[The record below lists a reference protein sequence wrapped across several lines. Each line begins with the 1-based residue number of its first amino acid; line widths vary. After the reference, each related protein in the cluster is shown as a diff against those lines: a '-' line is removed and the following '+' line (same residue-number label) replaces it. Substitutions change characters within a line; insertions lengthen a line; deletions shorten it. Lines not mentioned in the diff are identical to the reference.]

1 MRQMREANLASMP
14 LDLSSSSEIVNK
26 EHSLLSTFAG
36 LQTGNKDWPPT
47 DDAKTCTPLKTKAQ
61 LTLWINRA
69 RSYHY
74 KKRLECFTEFGVGE
88 KLLKPETTMAQK
100 PDLSSGKKN
109 NQNPA
114 GSTTPQSETGSAN
127 LNTATHGSSSVDEKL
142 PKPETLVA
150 QKPDSSYGTRI
161 VFCERNNQNPAG
173 PTTPLSETRGSS
185 CETVSLALFPSLTG
199 EKQSKKQMRNTH
211 ILAPKKH
218 E

>member
-14 LDLSSSSEIVNK
+14 LDL
-26 EHSLLSTFAG
+26 
-36 LQTGNKDWPPT
+36 
-47 DDAKTCTPLKTKAQ
+47 
-61 LTLWINRA
+61 R
-69 RSYHY
+69 
-74 KKRLECFTEFGVGE
+74 
-88 KLLKPETTMAQK
+88 
-100 PDLSSGKKN
+100 
-109 NQNPA
+109 
-114 GSTTPQSETGSAN
+114 STTPQSETGSAN

-161 VFCERNNQNPAG
+161 VFCERNNVSKLLVYKG
-173 PTTPLSETRGSS
+173 TDTKGWPTTPLSETRGSS

>member
-1 MRQMREANLASMP
+1 MREANLASMP

-47 DDAKTCTPLKTKAQ
+47 DDAKTCPPLKTKAQ

-88 KLLKPETTMAQK
+88 KLLEPETTMAQK

-109 NQNPA
+109 NVSKLLVYKGRVSKGCKFSTPDIFSCTMMDLPFSIINVFANHPA
-114 GSTTPQSETGSAN
+114 ESCRIN
-127 LNTATHGSSSVDEKL
+127 NSSV
-142 PKPETLVA
+142 
-150 QKPDSSYGTRI
+150 
-161 VFCERNNQNPAG
+161 RNW
-173 PTTPLSETRGSS
+173 
-185 CETVSLALFPSLTG
+185 VS
-199 EKQSKKQMRNTH
+199 QSQH
-211 ILAPKKH
+211 SHPWLLLCG
-218 E
+218 